1 MAENAKLNSKS
12 QSGRS
17 GSTAA
22 LEKNIITFGCDQ
34 LLQRLHRA
42 PVGVSLVVVAATS
55 GWWIQMLTF
64 YVLFDWGGRADSGR
78 DIETTNQLLFGY
90 GMVCPKTWTP
100 GISPVISCHGVVEA
114 I

>member
-12 QSGRS
+12 ESGRS

-22 LEKNIITFGCDQ
+22 LEKNAFGCDQ
-34 LLQRLHRA
+34 LLQSLHRA
-42 PVGVSLVVVAATS
+42 PVGVSLVVVVAATS

-64 YVLFDWGGRADSGR
+64 YVLFDWEGRADSGR

-90 GMVCPKTWTP
+90 GMSKKVDFGNQP
-100 GISPVISCHGVVEA
+100 CHGVVEA